1 MVLFSPVL
9 SGCDMFGCAVWP
21 LRIFQLVEMVQDLA
35 RRLRVEPDAL
45 DCLMVNPSSDE
56 LMRLKKL
63 AGLSA
68 QAMQSRFGLI
78 KVAWRVT
85 ALVIPLHMRCI
96 MT

>member
-1 MVLFSPVL
+1 
-9 SGCDMFGCAVWP
+9 MFGCAVWP

-35 RRLRVEPDAL
+35 RRLRVEPDTL